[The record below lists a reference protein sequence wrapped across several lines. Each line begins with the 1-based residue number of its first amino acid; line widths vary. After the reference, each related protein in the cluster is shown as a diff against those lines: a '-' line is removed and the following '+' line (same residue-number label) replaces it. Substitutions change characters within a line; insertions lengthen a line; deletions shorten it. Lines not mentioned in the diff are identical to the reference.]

1 MAGRTQVMT
10 GGSRACV
17 TVAGSTERGNEM
29 AETTQ
34 TQEIEAIKFKLTS
47 GPRIASKD
55 IVQLLKDQAAE
66 IDRLRK
72 ELRELQAHHNED
84 CSCPVIF

>member
-1 MAGRTQVMT
+1 
-10 GGSRACV
+10 
-17 TVAGSTERGNEM
+17 M

-34 TQEIEAIKFKLTS
+34 TQEINAIKFKLTS

-72 ELRELQAHHNED
+72 DLQDLQGHHNEN
-84 CSCPVIF
+84 CTCPVIF